1 MPDSFPRPTASWW
14 VTANCNMK
22 KYFILLLA
30 ACLSL
35 EGQAQEKF
43 TRGFEGKNKIFVPKG
58 SVGGG
63 LSASWRKYSIGDDE
77 GYTVLSKY
85 VGNLKG
91 GYRNFGVA
99 PSFEYF
105 PADNL
110 SLVARFEYSRLG
122 VDLDNASLHISDD
135 LGIDITGQHYKR
147 QSYALAAGVRYYV
160 PFMGSRIFG
169 WFVEGTLNGGY
180 VQSMLYEM
188 DGELKQGTYND
199 RWRLALRLDPGV
211 CFFVNENFDF
221 EVSVGLLDLTWKL
234 TRQNENQVKNS
245 SGSSLGTGLN
255 IDLLAI
261 RFGAHFYLW

>member
-1 MPDSFPRPTASWW
+1 
-14 VTANCNMK
+14 MK
-22 KYFILLLA
+22 KWLILFLA
-30 ACLSL
+30 ACLAL
-35 EGQAQEKF
+35 PGQAQEKF
-43 TRGFEGKNKIFVPKG
+43 TRGFEGKNKIFIPKG

-63 LSASWRKYSIGDDE
+63 LSASWRKYSLGEDE

-85 VGNLKG
+85 VGDLKG
-91 GYRNFGVA
+91 GYRTLGVA

-105 PADNL
+105 PSNNL
-110 SLVARFEYSRLG
+110 SVVARFEYSRLG
-122 VDLDNASLHISDD
+122 VDLDNASLHLSDE

-234 TRQNENQVKNS
+234 TRQNVNQVKDS